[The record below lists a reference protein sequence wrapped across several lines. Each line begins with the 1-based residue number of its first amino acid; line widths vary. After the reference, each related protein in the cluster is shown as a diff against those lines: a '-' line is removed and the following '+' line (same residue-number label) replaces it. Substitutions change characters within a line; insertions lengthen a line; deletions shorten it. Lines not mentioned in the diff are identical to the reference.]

1 VQTILGPI
9 PGHSILL
16 LLLQLAGLLLLARAL
31 AEAFRRSGQP
41 AVIGE
46 LLAGILLGPTVLGH
60 LAPGLFAAAFP
71 PEVEQFHLLEVI
83 SWLGMVLLL
92 LLTGLETD
100 LRALR
105 NLGRAAVSA
114 SLFGMI
120 VPFAA
125 GFTLG
130 WVLPDAFLTDP
141 ADRLLFAAFLATAMA
156 ISALPVIAKIL
167 IDLDLVRRNVG
178 MVILSAAVVDDTTGW
193 LVLSVIAGIAA
204 DGFFSPGALA
214 TTLLWLALFLAA
226 ARWIAYPALT
236 GAVRYV
242 NERVGLVGGDLTLIL
257 GFTFLAAAATE
268 AMGIHAVFGAFVAGL
283 LFRQIPRIRPTS
295 LRALEVF
302 VLSALSPLFFA
313 FVGLKVDLWTLS
325 SWGVP
330 LAVVGVAI
338 GGKLVGCY
346 IGGRVGRLSHWE
358 SLALG
363 FGMNARGAMEL
374 IVALLGLSLGL
385 LTQEMYSTIVLVAIV
400 TSLMAP
406 LLLRWAAP
414 HIPLSDEERSRMRD
428 DHREQLIPTG
438 PLRVL
443 VPTAGGRNAMAA
455 IELASPL
462 ARRGHAELVALFVE
476 VAGGGRAGKRTR
488 RGSPPPGTNLEAHF
502 GRAAEI
508 VGGGHFTARRVAAT
522 DLVQAVLDEAAR
534 DFDFLFMGA
543 SPERALDDASV
554 RRIVRG
560 SPVPVVILQDRRAA
574 TDPPF
579 ARLLVPMDG
588 SVFSRY
594 AAELAFAYAGA
605 GGAHVSIL
613 HVASERH
620 HLKEIEA
627 QLLRE
632 LEPLAI
638 AHGASMSV
646 RIRLGE
652 SPEDVIVSEAVN
664 SGDDLLLLGTE
675 GRLMGRPSLFGQGT
689 AEILERAPCSTAVVL
704 AAVGRRHAAVGGE
717 TS

>member
-1 VQTILGPI
+1 MQTILGPI
-9 PGHSILL
+9 PGHSIML

-31 AEAFRRSGQP
+31 AEAFRRRGQP

-46 LLAGILLGPTVLGH
+46 LLAGIVLGPTVLGRV
-60 LAPGLFAAAFP
+60 APTLFAAAFP

-100 LRALR
+100 LRAMR

-114 SLFGMI
+114 SLFGMV

-130 WVLPDAFLTDP
+130 WVLPDAYLTDP

-167 IDLDLVRRNVG
+167 IDLGLVRRNVG

-204 DGFFSPGALA
+204 EGFFSLRALA

-242 NERVGLVGGDLTLIL
+242 NERVDLVGADLTLIL
-257 GFTFLAAAATE
+257 GSTFLAAAATE

-283 LFRQIPRIRPTS
+283 LFRQIPRIRPAS

-313 FVGLKVDLWTLS
+313 FVGLKVDLWALS

-330 LAVVGVAI
+330 MAVLGVAI

-346 IGGRVGRLSHWE
+346 VGGRVGRLSHWE

-374 IVALLGLSLGL
+374 IVALIGLSLGL
-385 LTQEMYSTIVLVAIV
+385 LTQEMYSTIVLIAIV

-406 LLLRWAAP
+406 VLLRWASP
-414 HIPLSDEERSRMRD
+414 RLPLSDEERSRIRD
-428 DHREQLIPTG
+428 DLGERLIPTG

-455 IELASPL
+455 IELAAPL
-462 ARRGHAELVALFVE
+462 ARRSHAELVALFVE
-476 VAGGGRAGKRTR
+476 TGDAGRPGKGTRGGA
-488 RGSPPPGTNLEAHF
+488 PAPGTNLEAHF
-502 GRAAEI
+502 GLAAEV
-508 VGGGHFTARRVAAT
+508 VGRGHFSGRRVAAG

-543 SPERALDDASV
+543 APEQVLGGATV

-560 SPVPVVILQDRRAA
+560 SPIPVVILQDRRAP

-579 ARLLVPMDG
+579 ARLLVPVDG
-588 SVFSRY
+588 SLFSRY

-613 HVASERH
+613 HVASDRH
-620 HLKEIEA
+620 HLKDAEG
-627 QLLRE
+627 QLVRE
-632 LEPLAI
+632 LGPLAVS
-638 AHGASMSV
+638 HGASMSV

-652 SPEDVIVSEAVN
+652 APGDVIVDEAL
-664 SGDDLLLLGTE
+664 GGDDDLLILGTE
-675 GRLMGRPSLFGQGT
+675 ARLMGRPSLFGQGT
-689 AEILERAPCSTAVVL
+689 AEILERARCSTAVVL
-704 AAVGRRHAAVGGE
+704 AAVGRRTARQA
-717 TS
+717 S